1 MFGFLKGKQY
11 TQGSNISPIF
21 STVSEGYKPFRGL
34 EWVGGEGSG
43 GWGGVGRVGWGREGG
58 VRGREGG
65 VRGCE
70 GGVRGCEGGVGLGG
84 WGG

>member
-1 MFGFLKGKQY
+1 M
-11 TQGSNISPIF
+11 
-21 STVSEGYKPFRGL
+21 
-34 EWVGGEGSG
+34 
-43 GWGGVGRVGWGREGG
+43 GWGREGG

-70 GGVRGCEGGVGLGG
+70 GGVGSGG